1 MSDETTVAVRQ
12 PTDKDEVEEMDVAL
26 IKKNLYNLGKTFNN
40 ARHAY
45 LSLNISSNTLHTI
58 NVSLSLKRISTVW
71 K

>member
-12 PTDKDEVEEMDVAL
+12 PTDKEEEEMDVAL

-58 NVSLSLKRISTVW
+58 NVSLSLKRVSQV
-71 K
+71 